1 MVQIQQTAPDFSAE
15 AALPGGEIGT
25 INLADYR
32 GQYVILFFYPLDFTF
47 VCPTEIHAFADQ
59 IDAFRQRNTVVL
71 GVSVDSVHAHL
82 AWLRMSRAE
91 GGVAGTPYPLIAD
104 LDKQIS
110 RDYGVLLDKPAVALR
125 AVCLIDREGIVRSMM
140 VNDLSLGRSVD
151 EVIRLLDA
159 LQFSEESGNVCPAN
173 WQRGDPLMEATLD
186 GVRTHARQHT
196 PDA

>member
-1 MVQIQQTAPDFSAE
+1 MIQIQQLAPNFIAE

-25 INLADYR
+25 IDLADYR

-59 IDAFRQRNTVVL
+59 IDEFRQRNTVVL

-82 AWLRMSRAE
+82 AWLRASREE
-91 GGVAGTPYPLIAD
+91 GGIAGTPYPLISD
-104 LDKQIS
+104 LDKQIA
-110 RDYGVLLDKPAVALR
+110 RDYGVLLDKPSVALR

-173 WQRGDPLMEATLD
+173 WKRGKPLMAATLD
-186 GVRTHARQHT
+186 GVRDYARQNSA
-196 PDA
+196 DA